1 MINGVARKENSIGLS
16 DGCHHFLGVGSRH
29 RLVLLIRGEQND
41 GGLPGDRER
50 LHGESATSKPTPGV
64 IHTLHLIGNLL

>member
-1 MINGVARKENSIGLS
+1 
-16 DGCHHFLGVGSRH
+16 
-29 RLVLLIRGEQND
+29 
-41 GGLPGDRER
+41 LPGDRER